1 MAPELFQVVTP
12 TDALARLSAHITST
26 KPSPERVAIEQAI
39 GRITITQIISKEQSP
54 SFPRSAMDGY
64 AVRAIDTYG
73 ASAGLPSYLQ
83 SDGEVPMGAS
93 DLEPISPASARLI
106 HTGGMIPPNADAVVM
121 VEHTQIIDKHA
132 IEVIRPVAPG
142 ENIIRA
148 GEDISP
154 GDVVLPKGHRIRAQ
168 DAGALAALGI
178 SEIEVAAR
186 PILGV
191 VSSGDELVAPDK
203 KPLAGQV
210 RDVNSTTLLSLARNS
225 GANAQAFGIAPDNF
239 EGLRKRAHQALD
251 SCDIV
256 AISAGSSVSTRDL
269 TAEVINSLGNPGV
282 LTHGLTVKPGK
293 PTIVAAANGKP
304 IFGLPGNPVSA
315 IVVFGLVVEPTIR
328 QLLGASNAE
337 TRPQLRARL
346 ARNLPSE
353 TGRMDFV
360 PATLVHRAGDW
371 WAQPILGKSNLIF
384 TVVQASGLIQIPLN
398 AGGVE
403 EGSWVDVELL

>member
-12 TDALARLSAHITST
+12 TDALDRLSAHLEPTVPRT
-26 KPSPERVAIEQAI
+26 ERVAVENAI
-39 GRITITQIISKEQSP
+39 GRITVSRVISREQSP
-54 SFPRSAMDGY
+54 AFPRSAMDGY

-83 SDGEVPMGAS
+83 SDGEIPMGGSA
-93 DLEPISPASARLI
+93 LQPITSGSAQLI

-121 VEHTQIIDKHA
+121 VEHTQIIDKEA
-132 IEVIRPVAPG
+132 IEVVRPVAPG

-154 GDVVLPKGHRIRAQ
+154 GDEVLPTGHRIRAQ

-178 SEIEVAAR
+178 TEIEVAAR
-186 PILGV
+186 PLLGV
-191 VSSGDELVAPDK
+191 VSSGDEIVAPDAT
-203 KPLAGQV
+203 PVAGQI
-210 RDVNSTTLLSLARNS
+210 RDVNTTTLLALARTA
-225 GANAQAFGIAPDNF
+225 GADAQAFGIAPDDF
-239 EGLRKRAHQALD
+239 EELKQRTHQALS

-256 AISAGSSVSTRDL
+256 AISAGSSVSTRDM
-269 TAEVINSLGNPGV
+269 TAEVINSLGKPGV
-282 LTHGLTVKPGK
+282 ISHGLTVKPGK
-293 PTIVAAANGKP
+293 PTIVAAVNGKP

-315 IVVFGLVVEPTIR
+315 MVVFGLMVEPIIR
-328 QLLGASNAE
+328 QFLGACRTE

-346 ARNLPSE
+346 TRNLPSE

-360 PATLVHRAGDW
+360 PATLVHHAGEW
-371 WAQPILGKSNLIF
+371 WAKPILGKSNLIF
-384 TVVQASGLIQIPLN
+384 TVVRASGLIQIPLD

-403 EGSWVDVELL
+403 EGSWVDVKLF